1 MPYTP
6 LTVRNALAR
15 SAICKIAS
23 KAYRP
28 MIYTSEIIPENTLST
43 IRCYSTRS
51 TVIQLLNNIGSK
63 REVEQYLKYFT
74 SVSQQQFAV
83 IKVGG
88 AIITQQLPQLASCLA
103 FLYHLGLYPIVVHGT
118 GPQINQIL
126 EGQGVEPEYSN
137 GIRITDAKTMAV
149 VRRCFLQQNLR
160 LVTALEKMGVRARP
174 ITGGVFQAQYLD
186 KEKYKLV
193 GHITSVD
200 KEPIEASINAGALP
214 ILTSMAETPSGQIL
228 NVNADVAAG
237 EIARVFE
244 PLKIVY
250 LNEKGGIIDGNTK
263 EKISVI
269 NLDEEYEDLLK
280 QKWVKYGTKLKL
292 KEIKA
297 LLTYLPRSS
306 SVAIINVDDLQKE
319 LFTDSGAGTLI
330 RRGYK
335 LFTKRTLKNFSQ
347 PDLLRSAL
355 ERDPKIKSGKNSV
368 ANYLTELEKMS
379 FKAYGDEPLD
389 VMAIVCDDHE
399 FNSTIPRLDKFLA
412 SKAGWLN
419 NVTDNVFIDEDDPY
433 TAWHFNKADGSYTK
447 DGKILY
453 WYGCKNVG
461 DISSLIDSFYKKCST
476 ASEQGSGVFNGQ
488 QTRGFSTFSIGLA
501 GNKIAAKKN
510 KISACI
516 GHRAYSTQ
524 PLRET
529 INHNV
534 GKIGLIG
541 ARGFT
546 GRNLIG
552 LINKHPYLEVAHVSS
567 RNLKGKKLEGYD
579 KSEVI
584 YENLSPVDIE
594 EIEKSGEVDVWVM
607 ALPNGVCSP
616 FVQAIDAG
624 NSGKSHI
631 VDLSADGRFD
641 TTGKWVYGL
650 PELSNRA
657 EIAQATRISNPGC
670 YSTASQIAINPV
682 FKYIG
687 GRPSI
692 FGISGYSGA
701 GTKPSKKND
710 VSFLNNN
717 LVPYALTDHTHEKEI
732 SFHLGKKVAFMPHVG
747 QWFQGITL
755 TINIPLKEKLT
766 AEDAFQLYSEKYANE
781 KMISVIKDTPY
792 VKDISGKHG
801 VVVGGFSVNEDK
813 DRMAVVATIDNLL
826 KGAATQCLQNI
837 NLMMKYDE
845 YAGIPEN
852 KMVCALIAK
861 LGERAEIK
869 TYDDGFNIFQFRSY
883 SKSYW
888 NHKGK
893 KRGMFG
899 RQRSRELFFGG
910 TSRDRE
916 AANVVISQVK
926 GINEQGLI
934 KLIKDGK
941 DMGVTSILECCKR
954 LNLDEEGLV
963 LVSRLRKRIG
973 DLSEEILPVVRI
985 VGRQQARKAYSD
997 YLGEKVRERLLITHP
1012 ELIRKQEKGKK
1023 KTKSLGGEI
1032 LMENGGAD
1040 FKVGEPVCIIFDEK
1054 GNFFRSQRM
1063 DNGEEMSDAEI
1074 ARRNFV
1080 SDNIK
1085 KLLEEVGAT
1094 YETEGEITEKLA
1106 FKVTPVIK
1114 KQISKQEKKEL
1125 KLKKKHERQE
1135 KLRQRTEKKRKEE
1148 RMNLKKLQA
1157 S

>member
-214 ILTSMAETPSGQIL
+214 ILTSMAETTSGQIL

-355 ERDPKIKSGKNSV
+355 ERDPEIKFGKNSV

-419 NVTDNVFIDEDDPY
+419 NVTDNVFSAIKKDYPSLYWIVDEDDPY

-488 QTRGFSTFSIGLA
+488 QTRSFSTFSLGLT

-510 KISACI
+510 KNSACI

-631 VDLSADGRFD
+631 DDLSADGRFD

-801 VVVGGFSVNEDK
+801 VVVGGFSVNEEK

-852 KMVCALIAK
+852 KMVCA
-861 LGERAEIK
+861 
-869 TYDDGFNIFQFRSY
+869 
-883 SKSYW
+883 
-888 NHKGK
+888 
-893 KRGMFG
+893 
-899 RQRSRELFFGG
+899 
-910 TSRDRE
+910 
-916 AANVVISQVK
+916 
-926 GINEQGLI
+926 
-934 KLIKDGK
+934 
-941 DMGVTSILECCKR
+941 
-954 LNLDEEGLV
+954 
-963 LVSRLRKRIG
+963 
-973 DLSEEILPVVRI
+973 
-985 VGRQQARKAYSD
+985 
-997 YLGEKVRERLLITHP
+997 
-1012 ELIRKQEKGKK
+1012 
-1023 KTKSLGGEI
+1023 
-1032 LMENGGAD
+1032 
-1040 FKVGEPVCIIFDEK
+1040 
-1054 GNFFRSQRM
+1054 
-1063 DNGEEMSDAEI
+1063 
-1074 ARRNFV
+1074 
-1080 SDNIK
+1080 
-1085 KLLEEVGAT
+1085 
-1094 YETEGEITEKLA
+1094 
-1106 FKVTPVIK
+1106 
-1114 KQISKQEKKEL
+1114 
-1125 KLKKKHERQE
+1125 
-1135 KLRQRTEKKRKEE
+1135 
-1148 RMNLKKLQA
+1148 
-1157 S
+1157 